1 MLKNILYTAE
11 YEPRG
16 GDVVHKLKNKYGF
29 TLVELLVVVVI
40 IGILAAIAL
49 PNFIGAQKKAKTA
62 SVKGNMRTIQIAS
75 ESYATDSGGAYSPLA
90 GTWVN
95 YLPGGSNQLT
105 GTKGN
110 LPTNPVSGT
119 TPASLNDA
127 GLTTTT
133 AIQAQKT
140 TAAAGSKGK
149 AAAGDPAYSQAD
161 TGNSYAVS
169 GSDPDGNYISGTGGK
184 CLVLSNQ

>member
-1 MLKNILYTAE
+1 MNKSRKND
-11 YEPRG
+11 G
-16 GDVVHKLKNKYGF
+16 GF

-75 ESYATDSGGAYSPLA
+75 ESYATDTGGAYSNLA

-95 YLPGGSNQLT
+95 YLPGGSNALT
-105 GTKGN
+105 GSKGN
-110 LPTNPVSGT
+110 MPINPVTGSA
-119 TPASLNDA
+119 PAALNDA
-127 GLTTTT
+127 GLATTT
-133 AIQAQKT
+133 AIQNQKT
-140 TAAAGSKGK
+140 SPASGAGGK
-149 AAAGDPAYSQAD
+149 AAAGDPAYCQAD
-161 TGNSYAVS
+161 AGNSYAVS
-169 GSDPDGNYISGTGGK
+169 GSDPDGFYVSGVGGF